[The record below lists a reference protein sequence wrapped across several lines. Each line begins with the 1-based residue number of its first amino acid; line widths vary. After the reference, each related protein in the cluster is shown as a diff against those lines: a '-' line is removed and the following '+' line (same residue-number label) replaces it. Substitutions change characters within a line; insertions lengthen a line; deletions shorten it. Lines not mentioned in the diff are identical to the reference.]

1 MTNAFA
7 VEFEVFAQLEC
18 VPGDPETYSVTL
30 LIQKTLKTDSLHS
43 FASPWPND
51 EAKEDSQ
58 TLAGDLRVTVPLVS
72 T

>member
-1 MTNAFA
+1 MT
-7 VEFEVFAQLEC
+7 
-18 VPGDPETYSVTL
+18 ETNSGTL

>member
-1 MTNAFA
+1 LKQILSRFSYKN
-7 VEFEVFAQLEC
+7 FENRH
-18 VPGDPETYSVTL
+18 
-30 LIQKTLKTDSLHS
+30 DSLHS